1 VFFYQFEEFV
11 MPKYIVALLF
21 LFLFASVVQAD
32 DKPFSSVPRDAA
44 MVRVLNSDYPAFDQL
59 RLSAI
64 LHKAYDWVENSQ
76 KADSWW
82 TEGAINEGTSKVNEL
97 SDILYKWMNLVD
109 NCSDPVELA
118 AMTDLGQN
126 DYQYMTQ
133 RHNATEVEDI
143 YNKNQNISY
152 LDSLA
157 YHDDFSI
164 RNTSSLGT
172 AFYVERQSQWLGK
185 YDQLQIVTGGQT
197 YNLYVEAKQTP
208 IVFDMDG
215 DGKLEASNGK
225 WLPHSESFNAKEAAE
240 KLVSFDINGD
250 GFDEMTEWVGA
261 NDGLLLVYEADKPVT
276 AKNLFGNEGGK
287 YQNGFEKLSLL
298 DADKDE
304 KLSGDELK
312 TLSVW
317 QDKNG
322 NAKVEEGEV
331 SSIADLG
338 VTEIGTTHKGGVSYF
353 IHNATRKAM
362 WDWYPVTFEKK

>member
-1 VFFYQFEEFV
+1 
-11 MPKYIVALLF
+11 
-21 LFLFASVVQAD
+21 
-32 DKPFSSVPRDAA
+32 
-44 MVRVLNSDYPAFDQL
+44 MVRVLNGRYNAFNQL
-59 RLSAI
+59 QLSEI

-76 KADSWW
+76 KADGWW
-82 TEGAINEGTSKVNEL
+82 QSGTINAGATSKVNEL

-109 NCSDPVELA
+109 NCSDPLELA
-118 AMTDLGQN
+118 AMTDLGKN

-143 YNKNQNISY
+143 YEKNTNLSY

-157 YHDDFSI
+157 FNEDFGSI
-164 RNTSSLGT
+164 NNTSSMGT
-172 AFYVERQSQWLGK
+172 SFYVHRGSKYLGQ
-185 YDQLQIVTGGQT
+185 YNQLQIVTGGQA

-208 IVFDMDG
+208 IIFDMDG
-215 DGKLEASNGK
+215 DGKLEASNGQ

-331 SSIADLG
+331 TSIADLG

-353 IHNATRKAM
+353 IHNGTRKAM